1 MAKRKQTKKKGTFSH
16 SGRVALNFYGMEEL
30 VQKIVDAGG
39 KVEPALRRSI
49 KASAVPIEKDL
60 RNFMA
65 KHYKTGETISSL
77 TSIQEIEGLGSS
89 GYITYK
95 LGFDIKKGGL
105 PALFLDIGTPKI
117 TPSFFVY
124 YAFQNNLD
132 NSIREQEN
140 ALKEVL
146 EELM

>member
-1 MAKRKQTKKKGTFSH
+1 MAKKKGTFSGN
-16 SGRVALNFYGMEEL
+16 GRVALNFYGMEEL

-39 KVEPALRRSI
+39 KVEPALVRAI
-49 KASAVPIEKDL
+49 KASSKPIANDL
-60 RNFMA
+60 QGYMR
-65 KHYKTGETISSL
+65 KHRRSGATIESF
-77 TSIQEIEGLGSS
+77 TNIQELTGLGHS

-95 LGFDIKKGGL
+95 LGFDIKKDGL

-124 YAFQNNLD
+124 YAFENNAD
-132 NSIREQEN
+132 AVIREQEN